1 MSRTELL
8 NKLDAMLR
16 QIEDA
21 REWGS
26 LELRFSGG
34 VVNLILKTTSQQI
47 PNGKGENS
55 YAKNYR

>member
-1 MSRTELL
+1 MNRTELL
-8 NKLDAMLR
+8 NKLDGMIR

-34 VVNLILKTTSQQI
+34 VVNLILNTVSQQV

>member
-1 MSRTELL
+1 MNRTELL

-16 QIEDA
+16 QMEDA

-34 VVNLILKTTSQQI
+34 VVNLILKTVSQQI
-47 PNGKGENS
+47 PGKGENS
-55 YAKNYR
+55 YGKNYR

>member
-1 MSRTELL
+1 MNRTELL
-8 NKLDAMLR
+8 NKVDAMLR

-34 VVNLILKTTSQQI
+34 VVNLILKTVSQQI